1 MRSNLHR
8 TTFLT
13 TFILFL
19 AFCAKAQSPFN
30 GLENLFTTPRN
41 YIIHY
46 TKTPPVIDGDISDT
60 TWNQASWTDQFQDIE
75 GDKKPR
81 PALHT
86 QIKMLW
92 DDSCIYIAAK
102 LQEPN
107 VWAYE
112 TKHDAIVY
120 HDNDFE
126 LFINPNNTIHKYYEF
141 EVNALNTV
149 FDLFLNSPYRDR
161 GDAMINYNA
170 EGLRTA
176 VKIQGTVNNS
186 ADIDEGWTVEVAI
199 PFKSI
204 SMGNNINIPEDG
216 DLWRINFSR
225 VEWDTD
231 VHNGKYVKQTTSS
244 GELKPEHNWVWSAQG
259 VIDMHFPERW
269 GYLQF
274 SKGCAGNNA
283 FTMPYSE
290 LQKRYLWLIYYRE
303 HLYFRK
309 HHSCALSLDQLGIS
323 DKVEISDK
331 ANVITLE
338 ATKHQ
343 FMGLITDKESKTIFT
358 IDQQGAINQLNK
370 DHE

>member
-1 MRSNLHR
+1 MRSNIHR
-8 TTFLT
+8 KILITIFLS
-13 TFILFL
+13 FVV
-19 AFCAKAQSPFN
+19 FCVNAQSPFH

-46 TKTPPVIDGDISDT
+46 TKTPPVIDGDINDT
-60 TWNQASWTDQFQDIE
+60 TWNQAAWTDQFQDIE
-75 GDKKPR
+75 GDIKPH
-81 PALHT
+81 PTLGT
-86 QIKMLW
+86 QVKMLW
-92 DDSCIYIAAK
+92 GDSCIYIAAK

-112 TKHDAIVY
+112 TKHDAVVY

-126 LFINPNNTIHKYYEF
+126 VFINPNNTIHQYYEF

-149 FDLFLNSPYRDR
+149 FDLFLNSPYRDW
-161 GDAMINYNA
+161 GSAMINYNA

-176 VKIQGTVNNS
+176 VKVQGTVNNP
-186 ADIDEGWTVEVAI
+186 ADTDQGWTVEIAI

-204 SMGNNINIPEDG
+204 SIGNNVNIPADG

-231 VHNGKYVKQTTSS
+231 IHNGKYVKQTSTS
-244 GELKPEHNWVWSAQG
+244 GETKPEHNWVWSAQG

-274 SKGCAGNNA
+274 SKNTGGNSA
-283 FTMPYSE
+283 FTMPYAE
-290 LQKRYLWLIYYRE
+290 LQKQYLWLVYYRE
-303 HLYFRK
+303 HLYFTK
-309 HHSCALSLDQLGIS
+309 HHSYALSLKQLGINS
-323 DKVEISDK
+323 TVVINDKTDQL
-331 ANVITLE
+331 TLE

-343 FMGLITDKESKTIFT
+343 FMGLIRDTQSRTGWT
-358 IDQQGAINQLNK
+358 INQQSEIGNY
-370 DHE
+370 

>member
-1 MRSNLHR
+1 MRLNRHLK
-8 TTFLT
+8 
-13 TFILFL
+13 TFITIFLLFL
-19 AFCAKAQSPFN
+19 AFCAKAQSSFN
-30 GLENLFTTPRN
+30 GLKNLFTTPRN

-60 TWNQASWTDQFQDIE
+60 TWNQAAWTDQFQDIE

-92 DDSCIYIAAK
+92 GDSCIYIAAK

-107 VWAYE
+107 IWAYE
-112 TKHDAIVY
+112 TRHDAVVY

-126 LFINPNNTIHKYYEF
+126 VFINPNNTIHQYYEF

-149 FDLFLNSPYRDR
+149 FDLFLNRPYRDR
-161 GDAMINYNA
+161 GEAMINYNA
-170 EGLRTA
+170 DGLRTA
-176 VKIQGTVNNS
+176 IKIQGTVNNP
-186 ADIDEGWTVEVAI
+186 ADTDKSWTVEIAI

-204 SMGNNINIPEDG
+204 SMGNNINIPNDG

-225 VEWDTD
+225 VEWDTN
-231 VHNGKYVKQTTSS
+231 VHNGKYVKQKTSS

-274 SKGCAGNNA
+274 SNNVTGNNA
-283 FTMPYSE
+283 FTMPYAE

-303 HLYFRK
+303 NLYLRK
-309 HHSCALSLDQLGIS
+309 HHIYALHLKQLGINNEVMVNNKS
-323 DKVEISDK
+323 
-331 ANVITLE
+331 NLLTLE

-343 FMGLITDKESKTIFT
+343 FMGFVTDKESEMIFT
-358 IDQQGAINQLNK
+358 IDQQGAVNQLNK
-370 DHE
+370 GHE